1 MACKLLSKR
10 EAKSEERPNGSPED
24 LLAMVP
30 LFPVATSIAV
40 ERITGKNQYFDND

>member
-1 MACKLLSKR
+1 MQTAIKTR
-10 EAKSEERPNGSPED
+10 SEERPNGSPED
-24 LLAMVP
+24 LLVMMP